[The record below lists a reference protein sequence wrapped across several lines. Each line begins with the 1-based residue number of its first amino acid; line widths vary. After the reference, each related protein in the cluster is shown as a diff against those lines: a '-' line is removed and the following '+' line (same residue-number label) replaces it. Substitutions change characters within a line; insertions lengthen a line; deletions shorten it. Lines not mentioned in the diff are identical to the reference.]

1 MKILNPDTVARP
13 GAGFAQGVAA
23 GDAIYV
29 AGQVAQDPSGA
40 IVGIGDMAAQT
51 RQTLANVAGVLAAG
65 GLSLADVVSTTVY
78 LTDLAG
84 YRTFCATWC
93 EVFGDHTPARATV
106 KADLVHPD
114 LLVEVQAIA
123 VRRAAAS

>member
-1 MKILNPDTVARP
+1 MKLLNPDTVATP
-13 GAGFAQGVAA
+13 GAGYAQGVAA
-23 GDAIYV
+23 GGSVYV

-40 IVGIGDMAAQT
+40 IVGVGDMVAQT
-51 RQTLANVAGVLAAG
+51 RQTLANVANVLAAG
-65 GLSLADVVSTTVY
+65 GLTLSDIVSTTVY
-78 LTDLAG
+78 LTDLG
-84 YRTFCATWC
+84 QYRAFCATWC